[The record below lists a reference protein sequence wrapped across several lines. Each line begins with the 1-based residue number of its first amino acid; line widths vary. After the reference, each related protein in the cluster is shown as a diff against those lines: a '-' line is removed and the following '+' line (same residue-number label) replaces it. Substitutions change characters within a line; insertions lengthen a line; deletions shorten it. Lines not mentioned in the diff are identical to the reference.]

1 MVALPSPFSEIIR
14 VQLLYDRPADIEP
27 LLRLTKDLD
36 NGTSLWIARE
46 DCNSG
51 LSFGGNKVRKLEY
64 VLADAIERG
73 ADTVVT
79 TGGIQSNHMR
89 QTSAAAARL
98 GLKVGSYSYV
108 ALHPSD
114 PVASGDVEYKYAGN
128 IQINEILGAETFPI
142 DTTVDEVISTL
153 KERGSKPYPIPAG
166 ASTHPL
172 GGLGYARWAF
182 ELLEQEAKLGTS
194 FDVITVALGSGS
206 TLGGMVAG
214 FKLAQKLGLKGSNKR
229 LVGYSILRS
238 AKDNVAELV
247 LGIAKLTGSYIGLH
261 TDDFIIDD
269 FDIDYSYLGGSYGRL
284 DERTESGIKELARTE
299 GILTDPVYTGKAF
312 TGLLHTA
319 REGGFSGKNVLFCH
333 TGGQAA
339 ISAYPKLR

>member
-1 MVALPSPFSEIIR
+1 MVALPPPFSEIPR
-14 VQLLYDRPADIEP
+14 LQLLYNRPADIEP
-27 LLRLTKDLD
+27 LSRLTKELN
-36 NGTSLWIARE
+36 NGTSVWIARE

-64 VLADAIERG
+64 VLADAIEQG
-73 ADTVVT
+73 ADTLVT

-98 GLKVGSYSYV
+98 GLKV
-108 ALHPSD
+108 ALYPNTRVVSSD
-114 PVASGDVEYKYAGN
+114 AEYQYAGN
-128 IQINEILGAETFPI
+128 IQLNEILGAETFPV
-142 DTTVDEVISTL
+142 DTTVDDVIVTL
-153 KERGSKPYPIPAG
+153 KERGSKPYPIPPG

-182 ELLEQEAKLGTS
+182 EVLEQEAKLETS
-194 FDVITVALGSGS
+194 FDVIIVALGSGS

-229 LVGYSILRS
+229 LIGYSILRPPE
-238 AKDNVAELV
+238 DDVAESV
-247 LGIAKLTGSYIGLH
+247 LNIAKNTASHIGIDP
-261 TDDFIIDD
+261 DDFTRED
-269 FDIDYSYLGGSYGRL
+269 FEVDYSYLGGAYGRL
-284 DERTESGIKELARTE
+284 DERTASGIKDLARSE
-299 GILTDPVYTGKAF
+299 GILVDPVYTGKAF
-312 TGLLHTA
+312 TGLLNTA

>member
-1 MVALPSPFSEIIR
+1 MVTLPSPFSEIPR
-14 VQLLYDRPADIEP
+14 VQLLYNRPADIEA
-27 LLRLTKDLD
+27 LSRLTEKLD
-36 NGTSLWIARE
+36 NGTSVWIARE

-64 VLADAIERG
+64 VLADAVEQG
-73 ADTVVT
+73 ADTLVT

-98 GLKVGSYSYV
+98 GLKV
-108 ALHPSD
+108 ALYPRD
-114 PVASGDVEYKYAGN
+114 AVASGDAEYKYAGN
-128 IQINEILGAETFPI
+128 IQLNGILGAETFPVG
-142 DTTVDEVISTL
+142 TSEDEAIATL
-153 KERGSKPYPIPAG
+153 KERGSKPYNIPSG

-182 ELLEQEAKLGTS
+182 ELLEQEAQLGTS

-214 FKLAQKLGLKGSNKR
+214 FKLAQKMGLKGSKKR
-229 LVGYSILRS
+229 LVGYSILKPS
-238 AKDNVAELV
+238 EDDVAGLV
-247 LGIAKLTGSYIGLH
+247 LSIARTTGSHIGLGPDEL
-261 TDDFIIDD
+261 TRDDFEV
-269 FDIDYSYLGGSYGRL
+269 DYSFLGGSYGRL
-284 DERTESGIKELARTE
+284 DERTASGIKELARTE
-299 GILTDPVYTGKAF
+299 GILADPVYTGKAF

-319 REGGFSGKNVLFCH
+319 RDGGFGSKNVLFCH

-339 ISAYPKLR
+339 LSAYPNLR

>member
-1 MVALPSPFSEIIR
+1 MVTLPPPFSEIPR
-14 VQLLYDRPADIEP
+14 VRLLYDRPADIEP
-27 LLRLTKDLD
+27 LARLTKDLN

-73 ADTVVT
+73 ADTLVT

-89 QTSAAAARL
+89 QTAAAAARL
-98 GLKVGSYSYV
+98 GLKV
-108 ALHPSD
+108 ALHPGD
-114 PVASGDVEYKYAGN
+114 RVTSGDAEYKYAGN

-142 DTTVDEVISTL
+142 DTTVDEVVETL

-182 ELLEQEAKLGTS
+182 ELLEQEARIGTS

-214 FKLAQKLGLKGSNKR
+214 FKLAQKLGLKGSDKR
-229 LVGYSILRS
+229 LVGYSILRPS
-238 AKDNVAELV
+238 EDNVAALV
-247 LGIAKLTGSYIGLH
+247 LDVARVAGSYIGLH
-261 TDDFIIDD
+261 PDDFTSDD
-269 FDIDYSYLGGSYGRL
+269 FDVDYSYLGGSYGRL

-319 REGGFSGKNVLFCH
+319 RNGDFSGKNVLFCH